1 MLHSIADHVSQVPL
15 SLAIK
20 ITSVRG
26 TLRIHMKPPPSDQLW
41 YGFTSMPDLE
51 WDLESSVGDR
61 KITNS
66 RIASLIGNRI
76 KVSLRDSLVLPNCES
91 ISMPWMLAE
100 KDDWVPRK
108 DGPYIWLNHEPTEA
122 RSHVAAA
129 TPTHPEEA
137 GPKDD
142 AISKSTAPSLPASS
156 AGSEE
161 SLKSIDESTED
172 PPSPTEASH
181 EQSRLAETASPPHP
195 DATDE
200 LRKPLLA
207 TEKLQEGATSESR
220 AGSPLYTSLRAVIPA
235 GEQQQVLSAAAA
247 SVGDDAKRKSG
258 RRSRMMD
265 LGKKMGD
272 KLEEKRRQVEEKGR
286 HIVEKMRENARTN
299 SMERT
304 TST

>member
-1 MLHSIADHVSQVPL
+1 MLHSIADHVSQVPF
-15 SLAIK
+15 SLTIK

-108 DGPYIWLNHEPTEA
+108 DGPYIWLNHEPTETK
-122 RSHVAAA
+122 SHATAA

-142 AISKSTAPSLPASS
+142 ASSKNAAPSLSASS

-161 SLKSIDESTED
+161 SLKSIDESAED
-172 PPSPTEASH
+172 PPAEESH
-181 EQSRLAETASPPHP
+181 AQSLLSETASPPHP

-207 TEKLQEGATSESR
+207 TERLQEGATSESR
-220 AGSPLYTSLRAVIPA
+220 AGSPLYTSLRAIIPA
-235 GEQQQVLSAAAA
+235 GEQQQQQAVAAAAA

-286 HIVEKMRENARTN
+286 HMVEKMRENARTN

-304 TST
+304 TGS